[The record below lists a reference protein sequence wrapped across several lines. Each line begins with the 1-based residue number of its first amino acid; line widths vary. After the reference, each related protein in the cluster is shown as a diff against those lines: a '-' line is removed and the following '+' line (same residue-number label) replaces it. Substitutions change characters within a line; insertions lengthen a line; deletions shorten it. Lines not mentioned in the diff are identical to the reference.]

1 MTVDTVA
8 WVGYKR
14 PMPRPTRWE
23 AVLKTATT
31 LFAANGFGAASVSQV
46 ARRARL
52 SKPGLYYHVRDKEE
66 LLFRICDHSMAG
78 ILGGARA
85 AVAGAADPADQL
97 RGLIRA
103 HTTFHWQ
110 HPNNLAILFGQGMYL
125 SAERRRRV
133 AAMERE
139 YFVLVR
145 GVIREGQRRR
155 VFRRVDPT
163 VAAFSLFAMLN
174 TLDGWYDTRG
184 RIRPR
189 DLVVELERLY
199 LEGLVAPA
207 GARRPPARG
216 RRSTYAPRIP
226 IRNPQQGGLQ

>member
-1 MTVDTVA
+1 MAIDTVA
-8 WVGYKR
+8 RFGYKR

-31 LFAANGFGAASVSQV
+31 LFAANGFGGASVNQV

-78 ILGGARA
+78 ILEGARA
-85 AVAGAADPADQL
+85 AIAAAADPAGQL

-103 HTTFHWQ
+103 HTAFHWQ

-199 LEGLVAPA
+199 LDGLVAPA
-207 GARRPPARG
+207 GARRPSPHG
-216 RRSTYAPRIP
+216 RRLTYNPRIP
-226 IRNPQQGGLQ
+226 TRNTRQGGSR

>member
-1 MTVDTVA
+1 MT
-8 WVGYKR
+8 
-14 PMPRPTRWE
+14 
-23 AVLKTATT
+23 
-31 LFAANGFGAASVSQV
+31 
-46 ARRARL
+46 
-52 SKPGLYYHVRDKEE
+52 
-66 LLFRICDHSMAG
+66 
-78 ILGGARA
+78 
-85 AVAGAADPADQL
+85 AVALSQNQL

-103 HTTFHWQ
+103 HTAFHWQ

-199 LEGLVAPA
+199 LDGLVAPA
-207 GARRPPARG
+207 GARRPSPHG
-216 RRSTYAPRIP
+216 RRLTYNPRIP
-226 IRNPQQGGLQ
+226 TRNTRQGGSR